1 MGIQVD
7 IIFTFIAHWLIS
19 MLNTDLKI
27 AIIFSSSRKYST
39 GASSVSEALILWNC
53 DLVDYN
59 HIFRVVKLVMQIL
72 LNLEI
77 TDWLGCNSSLG
88 TITVLGPD
96 TSVSAFAA
104 RLDISINILGLCL
117 QKQRGSSASSV
128 FQSLDSFCMLTGT
141 ALFKKSNKILQTP
154 KLKPPECRLGW
165 RRSDFLLLGGTAQE

>member
-1 MGIQVD
+1 
-7 IIFTFIAHWLIS
+7 

-72 LNLEI
+72 LNLGI

-96 TSVSAFAA
+96 TSVSA
-104 RLDISINILGLCL
+104 L
-117 QKQRGSSASSV
+117 Q
-128 FQSLDSFCMLTGT
+128 
-141 ALFKKSNKILQTP
+141 P
-154 KLKPPECRLGW
+154 GW
-165 RRSDFLLLGGTAQE
+165 IFLLIFWVYAYKSSGEVVLPVFSSLWILFAC